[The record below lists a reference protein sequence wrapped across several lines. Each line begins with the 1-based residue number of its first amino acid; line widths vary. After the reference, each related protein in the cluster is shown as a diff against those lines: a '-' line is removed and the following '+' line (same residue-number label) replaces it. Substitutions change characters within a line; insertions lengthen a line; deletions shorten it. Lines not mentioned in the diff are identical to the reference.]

1 MSKKQN
7 KYEEDDGE
15 TIVNMNVDGMPW
27 YRPKSE
33 TGTDE
38 SGKVKVSLR
47 SPEGRAAMRGSLLA
61 VLVVVA
67 LFVGGAFLFILFC
80 EKIWL
85 K

>member
-1 MSKKQN
+1 MSKRRN

-38 SGKVKVSLR
+38 SGKVQVSLH

-61 VLVVVA
+61 IFTVIGIFL
-67 LFVGGAFLFILFC
+67 GGAFLFILFC

>member
-1 MSKKQN
+1 MSN
-7 KYEEDDGE
+7 KRNRYEEDDGE
-15 TIVNMNVDGMPW
+15 TIANMNVDGMPW
-27 YRPKSE
+27 YHSKSE

-38 SGKVKVSLR
+38 AGRVKVSLR
-47 SPEGRAAMRGSLLA
+47 SPEGRAAMKGTILA
-61 VLVVVA
+61 IMVVIA